1 MMISEEKKIEN
12 LLNKVEDLSLR
23 LFHLGAYNLLQEVP
37 EGLILSNNEL
47 TTKLL
52 YYKGNYLFIRKKDK
66 AEALF
71 YLYRGA
77 EIDRKVNIYN
87 ILSLNALGTLYELE
101 KI

>member
-23 LFHLGAYNLLQEVP
+23 LFHLEAYNLLQEVP

-52 YYKGNYLFIRKKDK
+52 YYKGITCLLEKDK

>member
-1 MMISEEKKIEN
+1 M
-12 LLNKVEDLSLR
+12 
-23 LFHLGAYNLLQEVP
+23 P

-52 YYKGNYLFIRKKDK
+52 YYKGITCLLGKKDK

-87 ILSLNALGTLYELE
+87 I
-101 KI
+101 